1 VSAPPTHAGGVVF
14 KRSRDGSVRYLLVT
28 SKRQPNDWVL
38 PKGHIEPGE
47 DPGAAAL
54 REVMEEAGVEASIRN
69 ELGCL
74 DYASTREQVRVMF
87 YLMDLTH
94 EGDPGEGRKRVWM
107 SLDQVL
113 RAIPFRDTREMIVQA
128 HTLLDE
134 I

>member
-1 VSAPPTHAGGVVF
+1 MSAPPTHAGGVVI
-14 KRSRDGSVRYLLVT
+14 KRTADGVRYLLVT

-47 DPGAAAL
+47 DAEEAAL
-54 REVMEEAGVEASIRN
+54 REVMEEAGVEASIRTP
-69 ELGCL
+69 LGCL
-74 DYASTREQVRVMF
+74 DYNSTRERVRVAF

-94 EGDPGEGRKRVWM
+94 EGEPGEGRKRVWM
-107 SLDQVL
+107 SLEQVL

-134 I
+134 A